1 MNGIA
6 LSYFL
11 LAITDCL
18 IVVGSRWCHVRAC
31 SLGEWWVIIPMPT
44 SWSKASF
51 KHKQVEVFEGESK
64 TWSIILWVYPIS
76 STIQQQGH
84 RNQHGRCGGCWYI
97 GELVPLLFHIPNC
110 TRNNPRWYIV
120 LGQACMPGT
129 SCIYAL
135 QQCLHCSIEV
145 DQPKLVSYYETAGS
159 TTQIHTLFFSLLQL
173 LKRCAKW
180 VIHPECRQL
189 NLLMLKGEIPLLFQ
203 SEQLW
208 LDIVQDTR

>member
-1 MNGIA
+1 MLSNCTTEIWITHLPKHIIANFTKTNLGGEVMNTLA

-31 SLGEWWVIIPMPT
+31 SLGEWWAIISMPT

-51 KHKQVEVFEGESK
+51 KHKQMEVFEGESK
-64 TWSIILWVYPIS
+64 TWGIILWVYPIS

-110 TRNNPRWYIV
+110 TRNNFRYNIII

-129 SCIYAL
+129 SCTYAL
-135 QQCLHCSIEV
+135 QQCLHCS
-145 DQPKLVSYYETAGS
+145 
-159 TTQIHTLFFSLLQL
+159 
-173 LKRCAKW
+173 R
-180 VIHPECRQL
+180 
-189 NLLMLKGEIPLLFQ
+189 
-203 SEQLW
+203 
-208 LDIVQDTR
+208 